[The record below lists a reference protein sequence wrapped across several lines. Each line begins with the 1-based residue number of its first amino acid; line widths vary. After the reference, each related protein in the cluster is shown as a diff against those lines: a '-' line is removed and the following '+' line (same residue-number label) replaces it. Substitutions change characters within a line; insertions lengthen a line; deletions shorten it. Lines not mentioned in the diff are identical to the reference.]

1 MKFYKFRNVYVPAS
15 SKEVALLRD
24 SNKGQIMMFN
34 IGDNKIEYETSEI
47 PLQLAEQ
54 IFNKIGEYLVEKTVI
69 DVDMIIEKMTQQ
81 YEYDQKTNG
90 EVKE

>member
-1 MKFYKFRNVYVPAS
+1 VKFYKFRNVYVPAS

>member
-1 MKFYKFRNVYVPAS
+1 VYVPAS